1 MATDYEYYDDSNLD
15 EFENDNDY
23 INEISDHLLKILPK
37 DHPDILIVLK
47 IKELTRLITE
57 LKKKVDIILKNKKIN
72 FCESKEIHK
81 IESTDLTKKNKSE
94 DSSVLVDSNVI
105 ANQSNNNKFEFLRNL
120 LKNKM
125 VERYNLM
132 VVLNEGVK
140 NNSNIITKSLVPS
153 SSGSI

>member
-37 DHPDILIVLK
+37 DHSDILIVLK
-47 IKELTRLITE
+47 IKGLTRLITE

-81 IESTDLTKKNKSE
+81 IESIDLTKKNKSE

-105 ANQSNNNKFEFLRNL
+105 AKQSNNKFEFLRNL